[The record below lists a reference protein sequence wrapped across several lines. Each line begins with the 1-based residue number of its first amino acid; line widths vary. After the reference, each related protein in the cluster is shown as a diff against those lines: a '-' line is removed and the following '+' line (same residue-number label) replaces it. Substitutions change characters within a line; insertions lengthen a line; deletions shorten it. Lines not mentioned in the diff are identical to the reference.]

1 MPKLLLLLG
10 LMLLSS
16 QPALANS
23 CPSWISC
30 GLNGLRGEAAFE
42 AVSDFQHKQHEELS
56 KYFVG
61 DQLSVAQRLS
71 SYRIEVAKNS
81 YRQTLRLCWA
91 YREAMG
97 LSNDQHPSSLSRA
110 YKTNDGQ
117 TVQFS
122 IADSLA
128 AWGEVYAHGL
138 YQTVDGIA
146 GLKSDYV
153 AITGLGFFDFE
164 TWFKSMYA
172 INFISTTGFLY
183 GAAHCL
189 NTVNAREIQKFAS
202 AILIV
207 DSEGTLTSQVALNW
221 SMGRFIG
228 LIAGPVNRWV
238 LNPLSSVFSKAK
250 TLITKP
256 RLIVAG
262 IPTSILLTDNL
273 FCKLSTM
280 DSSQAALA
288 KFVENVTKERSET
301 GSSIELKRRIQT
313 TLELAQAF
321 KVYRDGGPSDAFL
334 KAVQTSAILKD
345 IDLFEKDRRAH
356 SKASE
361 LSTHSSGNRCA
372 RPAQKLVG
380 SATDLNADYVEL
392 LGILIPIVRDLEKA
406 GVLNNKW

>member
-10 LMLLSS
+10 LMFLSS

-23 CPSWISC
+23 CSSWISC

-221 SMGRFIG
+221 SMGRLIG

-238 LNPLSSVFSKAK
+238 LNPLSSVFSKVK

-262 IPTSILLTDNL
+262 IPTSIVLTDNL

-288 KFVENVTKERSET
+288 TFVGNVTKDRTET

-313 TLELAQAF
+313 TLEIAQAF
-321 KVYRDGGPSDAFL
+321 KVHRDGGPSEDFL
-334 KAVQTSAILKD
+334 KAVRASGFLRD
-345 IDLFEKDRRAH
+345 IEAFEKDRLQLLKPSESSPRAR
-356 SKASE
+356 SNNCVRPTQNSAS
-361 LSTHSSGNRCA
+361 SQS
-372 RPAQKLVG
+372 
-380 SATDLNADYVEL
+380 DLKADYIEL
-392 LGILIPIVRDLEKA
+392 LGILLPVLRDLEKA
-406 GVLNNKW
+406 GVLN